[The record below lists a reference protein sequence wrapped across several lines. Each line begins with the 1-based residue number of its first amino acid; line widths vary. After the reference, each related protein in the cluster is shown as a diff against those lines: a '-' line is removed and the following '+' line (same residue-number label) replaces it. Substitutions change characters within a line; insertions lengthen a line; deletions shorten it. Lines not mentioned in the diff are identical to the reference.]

1 MNWTRIAALFEEA
14 LTLDADGR
22 ERLLAEEERHSP
34 GIAAELRAML
44 RAHDRADGFLDAPVW
59 AAAPELLAE
68 APESTLTGRRIGPYD
83 VGEEIGRGGMGVVY
97 AARDA
102 RLGRDVALKML
113 PAAFSHDVRARE
125 RLAREARA
133 AAALSHPSI
142 ATIYALEE
150 INGDLYISS
159 ELVRGSTL
167 RAALASGPIPRHQ
180 LAPVLAQIAD
190 ALEAAHRHGIV
201 HRDLKPENV
210 LITADARAKIVDF
223 GIARSMTPMDEERVA
238 LTLTGTHLGTPG
250 YMAPE
255 QLRGQPADARADIF
269 AFGVMAYELAT
280 GSHPFGGSDPASL
293 VERLV
298 SGTSPLARAI
308 DPPGLDAIV
317 RRCLRGTPSER
328 FSSGIELSEALRT
341 LPLRTPPPVTG
352 AARVMGDS
360 TETTL
365 LDSAWW
371 WQFHQVAVAVI
382 TIAAVIHIGVHK
394 DWIGRYGSAAF
405 IGVLVLAT
413 VSTTLRLHLW
423 FVSLVH
429 PGTLA
434 ANRSRVLK
442 WIVGAEGLFL
452 ASLIVIALA
461 LAGPHDGIA
470 AHLVVT
476 GLLMF
481 LSLIVIEPATTRVSL
496 AT

>member
-1 MNWTRIAALFEEA
+1 MTDTWRRISAVFEEA
-14 LTLDADGR
+14 LTLDAADR
-22 ERLLAEEERHSP
+22 ERLLAREDARDP
-34 GIAAELRAML
+34 KLAAEVRAML
-44 RAHDRADGFLDAPVW
+44 EAHDQAGGFLEEPAWVGS
-59 AAAPELLAE
+59 PELLAE
-68 APESTLTGRRIGPYD
+68 GPESTLTGRRIGPYD
-83 VGEEIGRGGMGVVY
+83 VGAEVGRGGMGVVY

-113 PAAFSHDVRARE
+113 PAAFSRDARARE

-150 INGDLYISS
+150 IDGDLFIAS

-167 RAALASGPIPRHQ
+167 RAALGSGALDRGRLID
-180 LAPVLAQIAD
+180 VLMQIAD
-190 ALEAAHRHGIV
+190 ALDAAHRHGIV

-210 LITADARAKIVDF
+210 LVAQDGRVKVVDF
-223 GIARSMTPMDEERVA
+223 GIARSLGSMDDRQIA
-238 LTLTGTHLGTPG
+238 LTLTGAQLGTPG

-255 QLRGQPADARADIF
+255 QLRGQTVDARADVF

-298 SGTSPLARAI
+298 SGSSPLSQPVEPAI
-308 DPPGLDAIV
+308 LDAIV
-317 RRCLRGTPSER
+317 RKCLRGNATDRFPS
-328 FSSGIELSEALRT
+328 GVELASALHAVA
-341 LPLRTPPPVTG
+341 PAP
-352 AARVMGDS
+352 AARRPDADA
-360 TETTL
+360 TTL

-371 WQFHQVAVAVI
+371 WQFHQVAVAVL

-413 VSTTLRLHLW
+413 ISTTLRLHLW

-429 PGTLA
+429 PATLA
-434 ANRSRVLK
+434 PIRARGLK
-442 WIVGAEGLFL
+442 WIVGCEGAFV
-452 ASLIVIALA
+452 AAIIAIALV

-476 GLLMF
+476 GLLIF
-481 LSLIVIEPATTRVSL
+481 LSLVVIEPATTRISL
-496 AT
+496 AV

>member
-1 MNWTRIAALFEEA
+1 MTDAWRRISAVFEQA

-22 ERLLAEEERHSP
+22 ERLLAEEELHSP

-44 RAHDRADGFLDAPVW
+44 RAHDRADGFLEAPVW

-68 APESTLTGRRIGPYD
+68 GPESTLTGRRIGPYD

-180 LAPVLAQIAD
+180 LAPVLTQIAD
-190 ALEAAHRHGIV
+190 ALDAAHRHGIV

-223 GIARSMTPMDEERVA
+223 GIARSMAPMDEERVA

-280 GSHPFGGSDPASL
+280 GSHPFGGSDRASL

-308 DPPGLDAIV
+308 DPPGLDTIV
-317 RRCLRGTPSER
+317 RRCLRGNPSER
-328 FSSGIELSEALRT
+328 FPSGSELCEALRT
-341 LPLRTPPPVTG
+341 LAPMTAT
-352 AARVMGDS
+352 ARVMGDS

-434 ANRSRVLK
+434 AIRSRVLT

-452 ASLIVIALA
+452 TSLIVIALA

>member
-1 MNWTRIAALFEEA
+1 MTDEWRRISAVFEQA

-22 ERLLAEEERHSP
+22 ERLLAEEERRHP
-34 GIAAELRAML
+34 DIAAEVRAML
-44 RAHDRADGFLDAPVW
+44 RAHDRADGFLERPAWV
-59 AAAPELLAE
+59 AAPQLLAE
-68 APESTLTGRRIGPYD
+68 GPESTLTGRRIGAYE
-83 VGEEIGRGGMGVVY
+83 VGEEVGRGGMGVVY
-97 AARDA
+97 AARDE

-113 PAAFSHDVRARE
+113 PAAFSRDARARE
-125 RLAREARA
+125 RLSREARA

-150 INGDLYISS
+150 VDGELYISS
-159 ELVRGSTL
+159 ELVHGPTL
-167 RAALASGPIPRHQ
+167 RTVLASGPLPPAQ
-180 LAPVLAQIAD
+180 LASVLSQIAG
-190 ALEAAHRHGIV
+190 ALDAAHGHGIV

-210 LITADARAKIVDF
+210 LLAADGRVKVVDF
-223 GIARSMTPMDEERVA
+223 GIARSVAPMDDERVA

-255 QLRGQPADARADIF
+255 QLRGRPADARADVF

-298 SGTSPLARAI
+298 SGTSPLAREI
-308 DPPGLDAIV
+308 DPPGLDVIV
-317 RRCLRGTPSER
+317 RRCLRGDPAER
-328 FSSGIELSEALRT
+328 FPSGTELAEALRA
-341 LPLRTPPPVTG
+341 LPPVTG
-352 AARVMGDS
+352 VIRPTGESAQ
-360 TETTL
+360 TTL

-429 PGTLA
+429 PVTLA
-434 ANRSRVLK
+434 ANRARVLE

-452 ASLIVIALA
+452 SALIVIALV

-496 AT
+496 P